1 MNLPDY
7 TNCTLCPRM
16 CHVNRSVTTG
26 YCGCSS
32 HISAARAALHKWEEP
47 VLSGPEEE
55 PGGSGAVFFSGCTLR
70 CCFCQNSIL
79 SKDHFGKELTVNELG
94 DAFLRLQDKGAY
106 NINLV
111 TPTPVSYTHLTLP
124 TIA

>member
-55 PGGSGAVFFSGCTLR
+55 PGGSGAVFFLRLYLTLL
-70 CCFCQNSIL
+70 FL
-79 SKDHFGKELTVNELG
+79 PELTTKQRP
-94 DAFLRLQDKGAY
+94 FW
-106 NINLV
+106 
-111 TPTPVSYTHLTLP
+111 
-124 TIA
+124 